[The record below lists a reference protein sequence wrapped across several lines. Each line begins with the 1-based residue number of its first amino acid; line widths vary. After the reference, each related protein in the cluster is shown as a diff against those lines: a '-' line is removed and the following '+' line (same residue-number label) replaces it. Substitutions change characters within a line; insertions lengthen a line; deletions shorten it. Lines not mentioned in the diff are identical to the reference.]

1 MILRREAENEEV
13 DKSLLGI
20 TKDIKSVVEKTNK
33 SLFND
38 FDDMKSEFKEIK
50 SLILTQDLDIKK
62 IRELLE
68 QIAKND

>member
-1 MILRREAENEEV
+1 LILRREAENEEV